1 MIFVDTS
8 AWYALAE
15 PGDPNSPAARSW
27 LRTNTAALVTTDY
40 ILNELLTLLRARG
53 KSHRGVT
60 LGRKVLAGG
69 AANMEWVGEA
79 DFRRAFEVFE
89 RFQDKEWSFT
99 DCTSYVVMERLKVK
113 KAFVFDHHF
122 RQFGTVETVP

>member
-69 AANMEWVGEA
+69 AVLPPSTVGNYA
-79 DFRRAFEVFE
+79 ALAG
-89 RFQDKEWSFT
+89 QLS
-99 DCTSYVVMERLKVK
+99 TSPLR
-113 KAFVFDHHF
+113 
-122 RQFGTVETVP
+122 